1 MVREARR
8 EDAPA
13 MARAW
18 TDAGRFYVDVAAED
32 FQVPDE
38 EGLVDWLECGIEAM
52 ESDRDLALLVA
63 EEEDEVLGWVSAR
76 LVTPASDAQWQLQRE
91 YAITR
96 LILDAV
102 VVAEEHR
109 GSGTGI
115 ELVGAAE
122 EWGRERGAVVAV
134 ADGNCASGV
143 VPRFYE
149 ARLGYRRRSVSLRKP
164 L

>member
-1 MVREARR
+1 
-8 EDAPA
+8 

-18 TDAGRFYVDVAAED
+18 CDAGRFYVEISPED

-38 EGLVDWLECGIEAM
+38 EGLVHWLECGVEAM

-63 EEEDEVLGWVSAR
+63 DVDDEVVGWVSAR
-76 LVTPASDAQWQLQRE
+76 IVTPASDAQWQLQRE
-91 YAITR
+91 YGATR
-96 LILDAV
+96 LVLDAV
-102 VVAEEHR
+102 VVGEEHR
-109 GSGTGI
+109 GAGAGI

-122 EWGRERGAVVAV
+122 EWGRDRGAVVAV
-134 ADGNCASGV
+134 ADGNCASGI

>member
-8 EDAPA
+8 EDAWA

-18 TDAGRFYVDVAAED
+18 RDAGRFYVEISPED
-32 FQVPDE
+32 FQVPGDD
-38 EGLVDWLECGIEAM
+38 GLVDWLECGIEAM

-63 EEEDEVLGWVSAR
+63 ERDDEVVGWVSAR

-91 YAITR
+91 YATTR
-96 LILDAV
+96 LVLDAV
-102 VVAEEHR
+102 VVSEEHR
-109 GSGTGI
+109 GAGAGL
-115 ELVGAAE
+115 ELVRAAE
-122 EWGRERGAVVAV
+122 EWGRELGATVAV

-149 ARLGYRRRSVSLRKP
+149 RRLGYRRRSVSLRKP

>member
-1 MVREARR
+1 MVRDARL

-18 TDAGRFYVDVAAED
+18 CDAGRFYVEVSEQD

-38 EGLVDWLECGIEAM
+38 DGLVDWLECGVEAM
-52 ESDRDLALLVA
+52 ESDPDLALLVA
-63 EEEDEVLGWVSAR
+63 EVDGEVVGWVGAR
-76 LVTPASDAQWQLQRE
+76 LVTPVSDARWQLQRE
-91 YAITR
+91 LATTR
-96 LILDAV
+96 LIIDAV
-102 VVAEEHR
+102 AVAAEHR
-109 GSGTGI
+109 GAGTGVD
-115 ELVGAAE
+115 LVQAAE
-122 EWGRERGAVVAV
+122 RWGRERGASIAV
-134 ADGNCASGV
+134 ADGNWASGV

>member
-1 MVREARR
+1 
-8 EDAPA
+8 

-18 TDAGRFYVDVAAED
+18 CDAGRFYIDIAPRD

-38 EGLVDWLECGIEAM
+38 DGLVDWLVEGIEAM
-52 ESDRDLALLVA
+52 ESDPDLALLVA
-63 EEEDEVLGWVSAR
+63 EVDDQVVGWVGAR
-76 LVTPASDAQWQLQRE
+76 LVTPASDAKWQLQRE
-91 YAITR
+91 YGTTR
-96 LILDAV
+96 LIVDAV
-102 VVAEEHR
+102 AVSEEHR
-109 GSGTGI
+109 GAGAGL

-122 EWGRERGAVVAV
+122 DWGRERGATVAV

-149 ARLGYRRRSVSLRKP
+149 ARLGYRRRSVSLRKA